1 MTFEERLARLEAIAA
16 ELERDELGL
25 AQALELFDEGI
36 EHLLVEAGG
45 VGERGVAAL
54 DRGGEPRAQCDV
66 LGEML
71 REVRK
76 AERDVPQIGRASC
89 RERV

>member
-36 EHLLVEAGG
+36 EHLRTAADDLANAEAR
-45 VGERGVAAL
+45 VQRLIERADGTFDVA
-54 DRGGEPRAQCDV
+54 DT
-66 LGEML
+66 
-71 REVRK
+71 RE
-76 AERDVPQIGRASC
+76 
-89 RERV
+89 